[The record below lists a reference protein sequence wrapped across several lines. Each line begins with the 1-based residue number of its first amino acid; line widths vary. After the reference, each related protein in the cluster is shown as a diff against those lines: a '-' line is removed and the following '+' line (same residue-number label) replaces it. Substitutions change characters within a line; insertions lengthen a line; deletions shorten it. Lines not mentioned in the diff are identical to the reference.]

1 MLFLAVGWL
10 LLALAIAA
18 VVHDALAWWTEGSFH
33 LLGLGD
39 LWSHLDMRSLSD
51 AQSAVQ
57 RHVSTALWNWIVR
70 PILLIPALPTFLA
83 LGLIFLWL
91 GNRTGCRAR
100 GRTDR
105 GPGRPAAPGS
115 SGRAGRS
122 SSTAPLDRWRCTAL
136 CASPSERMSRCD
148 HRSPRP
154 SRWNDPSVHQ
164 ASPSCTIA
172 ATAMASSSHPNPRNT
187 TIDPPNGRL
196 AP

>member
-1 MLFLAVGWL
+1 MLVRAVGWL

-70 PILLIPALPTFLA
+70 PILLIPALPAFLA

-91 GNRTGCRAR
+91 GNRSGGDVDPGYRDARILAQAAARAR
-100 GRTDR
+100 VRLH
-105 GPGRPAAPGS
+105 A
-115 SGRAGRS
+115 
-122 SSTAPLDRWRCTAL
+122 
-136 CASPSERMSRCD
+136 
-148 HRSPRP
+148 
-154 SRWNDPSVHQ
+154 
-164 ASPSCTIA
+164 
-172 ATAMASSSHPNPRNT
+172 
-187 TIDPPNGRL
+187 RL
-196 AP
+196 APAAAPAQSWAVLTPHPSASGCPS